1 MYDKVIILT
10 DSDLKSIDGVYS
22 IINALQTEG
31 CKDISVCQWE
41 EK

>member
-10 DSDLKSIDGVYS
+10 DSDLKSLDGIFS
-22 IINALQTEG
+22 IINALQAEG

-41 EK
+41 VE